1 MRENINISK
10 IDKKQ
15 QLKNNNKVLLK
26 KNATVLYLSDKCL
39 KMKIHKILER
49 QKNVYVSTFM

>member
-1 MRENINISK
+1 MRENINIPK

-26 KNATVLYLSDKCL
+26 KMQLFYIFQTNASK
-39 KMKIHKILER
+39 
-49 QKNVYVSTFM
+49 

>member
-26 KNATVLYLSDKCL
+26 KMQLFYIFQANASK
-39 KMKIHKILER
+39 
-49 QKNVYVSTFM
+49 

>member
-26 KNATVLYLSDKCL
+26 KMQLFYIFQTNASK
-39 KMKIHKILER
+39 
-49 QKNVYVSTFM
+49 